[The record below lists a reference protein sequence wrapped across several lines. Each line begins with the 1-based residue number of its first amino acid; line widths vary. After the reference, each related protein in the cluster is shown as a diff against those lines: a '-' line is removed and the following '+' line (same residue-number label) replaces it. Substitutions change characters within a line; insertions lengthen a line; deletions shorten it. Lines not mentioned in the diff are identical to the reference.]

1 MKLKKIASLILA
13 GIMAVS
19 MLAACGEGIND
30 DNDEN
35 TDEIV
40 TPVDDSLA
48 VAVNDILSTAVK
60 NTLPI
65 TANAELEAAL
75 NNVSGKISTTFL
87 ANSVNKFI
95 INSDAEDF
103 RHLMGLDDDASLTTS
118 GDHYEA
124 DPVSYKATGTWK
136 YFSVVDSAKTTLDLI
151 VYDGELTEEGLAEH
165 VADDLKI
172 LANEHRMPGEG
183 TVDYGA
189 QGKKDFDY
197 SYAANIASV
206 KIDNLRGD
214 NSYYV
219 VALKVTQTPTEV
231 VNAQ

>member
-1 MKLKKIASLILA
+1 MKLKKIASLMLA

-19 MLAACGEGIND
+19 MLAACGEGIKD

-87 ANSVNKFI
+87 ADSVNKFI
-95 INSDAEDF
+95 VNSDAEDF
-103 RHLMGLDDDASLTTS
+103 RHLMGLADDASLTTS
-118 GDHYEA
+118 NGNYVA
-124 DPVSYKATGTWK
+124 DPVRFGATGAWK

-165 VADDLKI
+165 VADDLKA

-183 TVDYGA
+183 TVNYGR
-189 QGKKDFDY
+189 QGMKDFDY